1 MRQTKRKRAR
11 HARRRQTIGG
21 VLFAIIVVA
30 TLGFAG
36 LLIKD
41 ALWGPRLP
49 TLAGNV
55 VDVKGSMAGF
65 SPTTIRVPTGEPVT
79 LRLISMDSPLHQGG
93 GEHQLAIDELEID
106 LRAAARE
113 SAAATFTPTAP
124 GVYQFYCDV
133 CCGGR
138 VDPSMQGT
146 LIVEA

>member
-1 MRQTKRKRAR
+1 MPQTKRKRAR
-11 HARRRQTIGG
+11 HAPRRQTIRG

-30 TLGFAG
+30 TLSVAG

-49 TLAGNV
+49 ALAGTA
-55 VDVKGSMAGF
+55 VDVRGSMAGF
-65 SPTTIRVPTGEPVT
+65 SPATIRVSAGEPVT

-93 GEHQLAIDELEID
+93 GEHQLAIDEFEID

-113 SAAATFTPTAP
+113 SAAATFTPATP

-138 VDPSMQGT
+138 LDPSMQGT
-146 LIVEA
+146 LVVEA

>member
-1 MRQTKRKRAR
+1 MRQAKHKRTRRAR
-11 HARRRQTIGG
+11 QRQTIGG
-21 VLFAIIVVA
+21 ILFAAIVVA
-30 TLGFAG
+30 TLSLAG
-36 LLIKD
+36 LLIRD

-49 TLAGNV
+49 ALAGTA
-55 VDVKGSMAGF
+55 VDVRGSMGGF
-65 SPTTIRVPTGEPVT
+65 SPATIRVPAGEPVT

-113 SAAATFTPTAP
+113 SAAVTFTPTTP

-138 VDPSMQGT
+138 LSPSMQGSF
-146 LIVEA
+146 IVEA